1 MFRFILKRLLEAVP
15 VLFVVATLAFFLA
28 RFAPGGPFDEERAL
42 PPAVKAQ
49 MDAHYGLDRPLAE
62 QYMIFLKNL
71 ARRKLGPSYKYHGW
85 NVEDLIA
92 DRIPTSL
99 ALGAGALVFALA
111 AGIPLG
117 AVAAMKPD
125 SWLDRLPTGAA
136 TLGICL
142 PTFVI
147 GPIFVLVFSNW
158 LGWFNASGW
167 NSPSDFVLPAT
178 TLGLA
183 YAAPVARLMRGAMLE
198 VRSQDYMRTARAKG
212 LSPARI
218 YFVHGLRNALLPVV
232 TYIGPT
238 AAGLISG
245 SFVVE
250 SMFNVPGL
258 GQFFVNA
265 AFNRDFTMI
274 VGTVVFYAA
283 VLVVLNLLSE
293 IVLVK
298 LNPRLKYE

>member
-42 PPAVKAQ
+42 PPAVKVQ
-49 MDAHYGLDRPLAE
+49 MNAHYGLDKPLAT
-62 QYMIFLKNL
+62 QYFLFLKNL
-71 ARRKLGPSYKYHGW
+71 ARGKLGPSYKYHGW
-85 NVEDLIA
+85 DVDELIA
-92 DRIPTSL
+92 DRVPTSL
-99 ALGAGALVFALA
+99 ALGAGALVFALGV
-111 AGIPLG
+111 GIPLG
-117 AVAAMKPD
+117 AFAAMKPD

-142 PTFVI
+142 PTFVV
-147 GPIFVLVFSNW
+147 GPLLVLVFSNW

-198 VRSQDYMRTARAKG
+198 VRSQDYMRTAKAKG

-232 TYIGPT
+232 TYVGPT

-274 VGTVVFYAA
+274 VGTVLFYAA

>member
-15 VLFVVATLAFFLA
+15 VLLVVATLAFFLA

-49 MDAHYGLDRPLAE
+49 INAHYGLDKPLAV
-62 QYMIFLKNL
+62 QYARFLKNL
-71 ARRKLGPSYKYHGW
+71 AQGELGPSYKYHGW
-85 NVEDLIA
+85 DVDELIA

-111 AGIPLG
+111 VGIPLG
-117 AVAAMKPD
+117 AVASIRPN
-125 SWLDRLPTGAA
+125 SWLDRLPTGIA

-142 PTFVI
+142 PTFVV
-147 GPIFVLVFSNW
+147 GPLLVWVFSNW

-167 NSPSDFVLPAT
+167 NSPADFVLPAV

-183 YAAPVARLMRGAMLE
+183 YAAPVARLMRGSMLE
-198 VRSQDYMRTARAKG
+198 VRSQDYMKTAKAKG
-212 LSPARI
+212 LSPVRV

-258 GQFFVNA
+258 GQFFVKA

-274 VGTVVFYAA
+274 VGTVLFYAA
-283 VLVVLNLLSE
+283 VLVMLNLLAE
-293 IVLVK
+293 IILVK

>member
-49 MDAHYGLDRPLAE
+49 MNAHYGLDKPLAT
-62 QYMIFLKNL
+62 QYFLFLKNL
-71 ARRKLGPSYKYHGW
+71 ARGKLGPSYKYHGW
-85 NVEDLIA
+85 DVDELIA
-92 DRIPTSL
+92 DRVPTSL
-99 ALGAGALVFALA
+99 ALGAGALVFALGV
-111 AGIPLG
+111 GIPLG

-142 PTFVI
+142 PTFVV
-147 GPIFVLVFSNW
+147 GPLLVLVFSNW

-198 VRSQDYMRTARAKG
+198 VRSQDYMRTAKAKG

-232 TYIGPT
+232 TYVGPT

-274 VGTVVFYAA
+274 VGTVLFYAA

-298 LNPRLKYE
+298 LTPRLKYE

>member
-49 MDAHYGLDRPLAE
+49 MNAHYGLDKPLAT
-62 QYMIFLKNL
+62 QYFLFLKNL
-71 ARRKLGPSYKYHGW
+71 ARGKLGPSYKYHGW
-85 NVEDLIA
+85 DVDELIA
-92 DRIPTSL
+92 DRVPTSL
-99 ALGAGALVFALA
+99 ALGAGALVFALGV
-111 AGIPLG
+111 GIPLG

-142 PTFVI
+142 PTFVV
-147 GPIFVLVFSNW
+147 GPLLVLVFSNW

-198 VRSQDYMRTARAKG
+198 VRSQDYMRTAKAKG

-232 TYIGPT
+232 TYVGPT

-274 VGTVVFYAA
+274 VGTVLFYSA

>member
-1 MFRFILKRLLEAVP
+1 MFRFILKRILEAVP
-15 VLFVVATLAFFLA
+15 VLLIVATLAFFLA

-42 PPAVKAQ
+42 PPAVEAQ
-49 MDAHYGLDRPLAE
+49 MNAHYGLDKPLGV
-62 QYMIFLKNL
+62 QYVRFLKNL
-71 ARRKLGPSYKYHGW
+71 ARGNLGPSYKYHGW
-85 NVEDLIA
+85 NVSELIA

-111 AGIPLG
+111 VGIPLG
-117 AVAAMKPD
+117 AVASMKPD
-125 SWLDRLPTGAA
+125 SWLDRIPTGIA
-136 TLGICL
+136 TAGICL

-147 GPIFVLVFSNW
+147 GPLLVLIFSNW

-167 NSPSDFVLPAT
+167 NEPSDFVLPAL

-183 YAAPVARLMRGAMLE
+183 YAAPVARLMRGSMLE
-198 VRSQDYMRTARAKG
+198 VRGADFMKTAKARG
-212 LSPARI
+212 VSPARI

-274 VGTVVFYAA
+274 VGTVIFYAA
-283 VLVVLNLLSE
+283 VLVALNLLAE

-298 LNPRLKYE
+298 LDPRLKYD

>member
-71 ARRKLGPSYKYHGW
+71 ARGKLGPSYKYHGW

>member
-49 MDAHYGLDRPLAE
+49 MNAHYGLDRPLAE
-62 QYMIFLKNL
+62 QYVIFLKNL
-71 ARRKLGPSYKYHGW
+71 AHGKLGPSYKYHGW
-85 NVEDLIA
+85 NVEELIA
-92 DRIPTSL
+92 DRVPTSL

-111 AGIPLG
+111 VGIPLG
-117 AVAAMKPD
+117 ALAAMKPN

-147 GPIFVLVFSNW
+147 GPIFVLIFSNW

-167 NSPSDFVLPAT
+167 NSPADFVLPAT

-283 VLVVLNLLSE
+283 VLVLLNLLSE
-293 IVLVK
+293 IALVK

>member
-42 PPAVKAQ
+42 PPAVKVQ
-49 MDAHYGLDRPLAE
+49 MNAHYGLDKPLAT
-62 QYMIFLKNL
+62 QYFLFLKNL
-71 ARRKLGPSYKYHGW
+71 ARGKLGPSYKYHGW
-85 NVEDLIA
+85 DVDELIA
-92 DRIPTSL
+92 DRVPTSL
-99 ALGAGALVFALA
+99 ALGAGALVFALGV
-111 AGIPLG
+111 GIPLG

-142 PTFVI
+142 PTFVV
-147 GPIFVLVFSNW
+147 GPLLVLVFSNW

-198 VRSQDYMRTARAKG
+198 VRSQDYMRTAKAKG
-212 LSPARI
+212 LSPTRI

-232 TYIGPT
+232 TYVGPT

-274 VGTVVFYAA
+274 VGTVLFYAA

>member
-49 MDAHYGLDRPLAE
+49 MNAHYGLDKPLAT
-62 QYMIFLKNL
+62 QYFLFLKNL
-71 ARRKLGPSYKYHGW
+71 ARGKLGPSYKYHGW
-85 NVEDLIA
+85 DVDELIA
-92 DRIPTSL
+92 DRVPTSL
-99 ALGAGALVFALA
+99 ALGAGALVFALGV
-111 AGIPLG
+111 GIPLG

-142 PTFVI
+142 PTFVV
-147 GPIFVLVFSNW
+147 GPLLVLVFSNW

-198 VRSQDYMRTARAKG
+198 VRSQDYMRTAKAKG

-232 TYIGPT
+232 TYVGPT

-274 VGTVVFYAA
+274 VGTVLFYAA

>member
-1 MFRFILKRLLEAVP
+1 MFRFVFKRFLEAVP
-15 VLFVVATLAFFLA
+15 VLFIVATLAFFLA

-42 PPAVKAQ
+42 PEEVKAQ
-49 MDAHYGLDRPLAE
+49 INAHYGLDKPLGV
-62 QYMIFLKNL
+62 QYVIFLKNL
-71 ARRKLGPSYKYHGW
+71 AQGNLGPSYKYLGW
-85 NVEDLIA
+85 NVDELIA
-92 DRIPTSL
+92 DRVPTSLVLGAGALIFALAIGIPLGGIAAMKPNSWLDRIPTS
-99 ALGAGALVFALA
+99 
-111 AGIPLG
+111 I
-117 AVAAMKPD
+117 
-125 SWLDRLPTGAA
+125 A

-142 PTFVI
+142 PTFVV
-147 GPIFVLVFSNW
+147 GPLLALIFANW

-167 NSPSDFVLPAT
+167 NSPSDFVLPAA
-178 TLGLA
+178 TLGLSC
-183 YAAPVARLMRGAMLE
+183 AAPVARLMRASMLE
-198 VRSQDYMRTARAKG
+198 IRSSDFMKTAKAKG

-238 AAGLISG
+238 AAGLVSG

-258 GQFFVNA
+258 GQFFVKA

-274 VGTVVFYAA
+274 VGTVLFYAA
-283 VLVVLNLLSE
+283 VLVVLNLLAE

-298 LNPRLKYE
+298 LDPRLKYE

>member
-1 MFRFILKRLLEAVP
+1 MFRFILKRILEAVP
-15 VLFVVATLAFFLA
+15 VLLIVATLAFFLA

-49 MDAHYGLDRPLAE
+49 MNAHYGLDKPLGV
-62 QYMIFLKNL
+62 QYARFLKNL
-71 ARRKLGPSYKYHGW
+71 ACGNLGPSYKYHGW
-85 NVEDLIA
+85 NVSELIA

-111 AGIPLG
+111 VGIPLG
-117 AVAAMKPD
+117 AVASMKPD
-125 SWLDRLPTGAA
+125 SWLDRIPTGIA
-136 TLGICL
+136 TAGICL

-147 GPIFVLVFSNW
+147 GPLLVLIFSNW

-167 NSPSDFVLPAT
+167 NEPSDFVLPAL

-183 YAAPVARLMRGAMLE
+183 YAAPVARLMRGSMLE
-198 VRSQDYMRTARAKG
+198 VRGADFMKTAKARG
-212 LSPARI
+212 VSPARI

-232 TYIGPT
+232 TYVGPT

-274 VGTVVFYAA
+274 VGTVIFYAA
-283 VLVVLNLLSE
+283 VLVALNLLAE

-298 LNPRLKYE
+298 LDPRLKYD

>member
-1 MFRFILKRLLEAVP
+1 MFRFVLKRLSEAVP
-15 VLFVVATLAFFLA
+15 VLFAVATLAFFLA

-42 PPAVKAQ
+42 PPVVKAQ
-49 MDAHYGLDRPLAE
+49 MAAHYGLDKSLGE
-62 QYMIFLKNL
+62 QYVQFLKNL
-71 ARRKLGPSYKYHGW
+71 AQGNLGPSYKYHGW
-85 NVEDLIA
+85 DVDELIA

-111 AGIPLG
+111 VGIPLG
-117 AVAAMKPD
+117 AVASVKPN
-125 SWLDRLPTGAA
+125 SWTDRLPTGLA
-136 TLGICL
+136 TVGICL
-142 PTFVI
+142 PTFVV
-147 GPIFVLVFSNW
+147 GPLLVLVFSTW

-167 NSPSDFVLPAT
+167 NSPADFVLPAA

-198 VRSQDYMRTARAKG
+198 VRSQDYMKTAKAKG

-238 AAGLISG
+238 AAGLVSG

-258 GQFFVNA
+258 GQFFVKA

-274 VGTVVFYAA
+274 VGTVLFYAA
-283 VLVVLNLLSE
+283 VLVALNLIAE

-298 LNPRLKYE
+298 LNPRMKYD